1 MDKDKKGKKITEKL
15 STKNEDQKKGSWK
28 TFDLVCG
35 MELSM
40 ENVRHAF
47 EHNGKEYY
55 FCSKTCKSHF
65 VDDPDKYVVENY

>member
-1 MDKDKKGKKITEKL
+1 MGK
-15 STKNEDQKKGSWK
+15 DQKKELWK

-35 MELSM
+35 MELNM

-47 EHNGKEYY
+47 EYDGKEYY

-65 VDDPDKYVVENY
+65 VDDPDKYVVKNY